1 MTLAVLPIF
10 LPKTMIQYELPQ
22 SSTPHSIQ
30 QPESGIP
37 IAIAIRIRNIM
48 PAGRNRRGHG
58 HRRRFPRKRRYFPA
72 TFVAW
77 VLGVLALLSNQPVF
91 ALSQKFPNRK
101 IALVTGANKGIG
113 YQIAKNLLSHK
124 SKEDEQAFCV
134 VLGCR
139 DKGLG
144 DKAAESLTAETQN
157 EALDVIQIDLM
168 DHDTIDSAENYI
180 QDTYGR
186 CDVLINN
193 AAVCYNDPTLYGKVP
208 HTGFAEQAEVTIKTN
223 FFGTLGLTRKLLPL
237 LEKSSSPRIINIAS
251 SAGRLSILPSE
262 KRQQAF
268 SSETLTLE
276 ELETYMNDFVAA
288 AQEGTHRE
296 QGWPNTG
303 YGVSKVGI
311 IAMTKI
317 LARTHPTIKIN
328 SVDPGYCATDQNNNQ
343 GVIPAERGAVTPY
356 LLAILEEE
364 FTSKHWYQ
372 EQEIAW

>member
-1 MTLAVLPIF
+1 
-10 LPKTMIQYELPQ
+10 
-22 SSTPHSIQ
+22 
-30 QPESGIP
+30 
-37 IAIAIRIRNIM
+37 M
-48 PAGRNRRGHG
+48 PAGRNHRGHG
-58 HRRRFPRKRRYFPA
+58 RRRRFPRKRRYFPA
-72 TFVAW
+72 TFIDW
-77 VLGVLALLSNQPVF
+77 VLGVLALLTLCYKNHPVF
-91 ALSQKFPNRK
+91 ALSQTFSNRK

-134 VLGCR
+134 LLGCR
-139 DKGLG
+139 DKALG
-144 DKAAESLTAETQN
+144 DKAAEKLSKETQN
-157 EALDVIQIDLM
+157 QAVDVVQIDLM
-168 DHDTIDSAENYI
+168 DHDTIDRAKNYI

-208 HTGFAEQAEVTIKTN
+208 HTGFAEQAKITVKTN
-223 FFGTLGLTRKLLPL
+223 FFGSLGLTRQLLPL
-237 LEKSSSPRIINIAS
+237 LEKSTSPRIINIAS

-262 KRQQAF
+262 ERQTNF
-268 SSETLTLE
+268 SSENLTLE
-276 ELETYMNDFVAA
+276 ELEIFMNDFVAA

-317 LARTHPTIKIN
+317 LARTHPTILVN
-328 SVDPGYCATDQNNNQ
+328 SVDPGYCATEQNNNQ

-356 LLAILEEE
+356 LLATLEEE